1 MRAIRLAALL
11 LACASL
17 PLAAQ
22 QGGGPTAYFDTG
34 PDVLQRAPDF
44 SLPWADSAG
53 VGQGAEWFSLTA
65 HRGQVVVLLFYP
77 KDFTK
82 TCTSEMQS
90 MTAQFDSLFPAGV
103 TVVGINADSLETHA
117 RFAASL
123 GLRFRLLSDLD
134 QSVSKKYGSADQGG
148 YNRRTVYVV
157 GKNGDVAW
165 RETQFRALDPKSY
178 KALRKAVAE
187 ALKAK

>member
-1 MRAIRLAALL
+1 MRATRLAALL

-22 QGGGPTAYFDTG
+22 QGSGPTAYFDNG

-44 SLPWADSAG
+44 SLPWADTAG

-123 GLRFRLLSDLD
+123 GLPFRLLSDLD
-134 QSVSKKYGSADQGG
+134 QSVSRKYGSADQGG

-165 RETQFRALDPKSY
+165 RDTQFRALDPKAY